1 MESFIP
7 LSVPSFQGNEKQYVK
22 EAVDTE
28 WVSTGGAFVTR
39 FEKQTAEYNGASFA
53 VACASGTAALHVALL
68 EAGVKAGDEVIV
80 PTVTFISPV
89 NTVRYVGAVPVFM
102 DCDDHLNM
110 DMEKV
115 EGFVTGE
122 CDFKGGTLFD
132 RRSKRK
138 VTAVIPVHVFGHPAD
153 MDRLMEIAERYN
165 LPVIEDATESLGSVY
180 TKGRFRGKKTGTIGR
195 FGCYSFNGNKIITT
209 GGGGMIV
216 TEDEKAASHMKYL
229 TTQAKDDEVYFV
241 HDEIG
246 FNYRMTNLQAA
257 LGLGQIELLDRYIEI
272 KRSNFRL
279 YREALDGCRGL
290 SFIGEPEYARSN
302 FWFYSLLVDKD
313 RYGLSRNELLRKLL
327 EHRVQARPLWKLNH
341 LQKPYSDCTSFRIER
356 ATNLYEQVLSIP
368 CSVGLGSEERQ
379 RVVSLLKN

>member
-7 LSVPSFQGNEKQYVK
+7 LSVPSFQGNEKKYVE

-39 FEKQTAEYNGASFA
+39 FEKTTAEYNGANFA
-53 VACASGTAALHVALL
+53 VACSSGTAALHVALL
-68 EAGVKAGDEVIV
+68 EAGVEAGDEVIV

-89 NTVRYVGAVPVFM
+89 NTIRYVGAVPVFM
-102 DCDDHLNM
+102 DCDEYLNM

-115 EGFVTGE
+115 EQFLTGE
-122 CDFKGGTLFD
+122 CDFKGGTLID
-132 RRSKRK
+132 RRSKKK
-138 VTAVIPVHVFGHPAD
+138 VSAVVPVHVFGHPAD
-153 MDRLMEIAERYN
+153 MDRLMELSERYG
-165 LPVIEDATESLGSVY
+165 LVVIEDATESLGSVY
-180 TKGRFRGKKTGTIGR
+180 VKGRYEGRKTGTIGR

-216 TEDEKAASHMKYL
+216 TKDEKAASHMKYL

-241 HDEIG
+241 HDEVG

-257 LGLGQIELLDRYIEI
+257 LGLAQLELLDRYIEI

-290 SFIGEPEYARSN
+290 SLIDEPEYARSN
-302 FWFYSLLVDKD
+302 FWFYSLLVDRE
-313 RYGLSRNELLRKLL
+313 RYGVSRDDLLKKLAT
-327 EHRVQARPLWKLNH
+327 HGVQARPLWKLNH
-341 LQKPYSDCTSFRIER
+341 LQKPYTGCLSFRIER
-356 ATNLYEQVLSIP
+356 APALYERVLSIP
-368 CSVGLGSEERQ
+368 CSVGLGEEELR
-379 RVVSLLKN
+379 RVVSLLRK